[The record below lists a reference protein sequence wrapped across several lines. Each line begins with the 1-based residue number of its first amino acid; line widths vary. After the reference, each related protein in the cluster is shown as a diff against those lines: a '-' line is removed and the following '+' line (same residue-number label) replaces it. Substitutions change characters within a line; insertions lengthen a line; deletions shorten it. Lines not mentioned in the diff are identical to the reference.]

1 MAVDTNLNFQ
11 SLFESLKVEDPWL
24 PPRTWESIPSQS
36 QQTHLPSRRSAGISS
51 SSVSE
56 SSLVRLAMNALQGLE
71 SALISVENLSA
82 AFCSDAS
89 DRTFHQ
95 IPSLWNRFSS
105 THVLGKILRSI
116 GCVGFLVFLLHKF
129 VDHFTELGIDQTF
142 NQTSNQPK
150 LEECKSNDDSNV
162 IEKQCSQKSLVNQ
175 AFAVALRKILEGY
188 MCALDSLHASVGL
201 RRTSKVPDAPFL
213 ESSVEGCLMSVVH
226 SEITLLEMYLHTR
239 ELRIQIE
246 VLGNICNLHDIANC
260 FSLLPFHDL
269 IDKATSE
276 FCSFHRGGDLLT
288 YLYTQLQVADPAHCA
303 ILKFLFLR
311 SCEPYC
317 AFIRSWIYKAEV
329 VDPYAEFI
337 VEYVDVKTPNLNTA
351 GISSFPL
358 ACTREREG
366 VSIPCFMKELL
377 LPLLRAGQQ
386 LQVLVKLLEL
396 GTSVATAECTYD
408 DFLPCW
414 TGFSSNHMCYESV
427 ISFSKEDVEARVSA
441 RSIYYEMMQ
450 KKLDNLLTKIEF
462 RCEQV
467 VPDDAVS
474 MILAHVG
481 GRISAPLS
489 IESGSSIVVP
499 EVDKRN
505 SIMLKDK
512 TDHDDSSSSLDAT
525 DVAVDMSDSA
535 VDMSDSPGCQSSIS
549 CEDQIEFDQGI
560 VPHDNTGVLKENH
573 FSSLSFSKA
582 TLNIN
587 SLRKPPQHEGE
598 GVFHVGSVLDGTS
611 TKIDD
616 ANCVVQSQNNA
627 LHSSDTSLFFDLA
640 NWSWN
645 SDATCTGYSDM
656 HSLDFDIRKDGRN
669 YGAHFGEVSLSR
681 KKISNTSVAKDASL
695 NNQLDNIPC
704 ASNLFLLQ
712 PQNLDCSSNFFS
724 LNPMVTRNAFLPMM
738 TKPDQRHASTISQ
751 SFPFFDFSVV
761 EDPCRVRAGKILPSP
776 GAESL
781 CDGNSQGPA
790 TNSKSSDSS
799 EQECGGD
806 IFVDNTI
813 SYNDRENI
821 STNVSGG
828 RSWETTL
835 CTASKRTVDKSA
847 EGQRLSRSGLFELP
861 LDFVIHKCLVQEIIL
876 QYTYV
881 SKLTVKL
888 LDEGFDLRGH
898 LLALRRYHF
907 MELADWADSFVT
919 SLWNH
924 KWCVIEA
931 GSKLQDIQSYLELS
945 VQKSSC
951 EHDHNKDRLFVYIK
965 EQFTLPLSKA
975 TIGIDSFEFLG
986 LGYQVEW
993 PINII
998 LTPAALK
1005 IYAEIFS
1012 FHVKVKLAGF
1022 SLTKVW
1028 SSLKDMVIL
1037 VRQNRHSKL
1046 INQEIQHFNVLVKTR
1061 HQVNHFVCVLQHY
1074 VESQLSHLSWC
1085 RFLQSLQLKAKDMMD
1100 LESMHMAYLTDAL
1113 HTCFLS
1119 EETRSVAG
1127 IINQILQ
1134 CALDLRCCFTG
1145 DMWNTQVDNAASSR
1159 RLSGINKSQV
1169 LVIKKRFDTN
1179 MKELHLFYLK
1189 SPKVGEYGLSRLW
1202 ECLNYNYHYS
1212 DTGNEMSYYAFSV

>member
-11 SLFESLKVEDPWL
+11 SMLESLKVEDPWL
-24 PPRTWESIPSQS
+24 PPRTWESIPSQTQQS
-36 QQTHLPSRRSAGISS
+36 QLPSRGSNGVSS

-56 SSLVRLAMNALQGLE
+56 ASLVRLAINALQGLE
-71 SALISVENLSA
+71 SALISVEKLSA
-82 AFCSDAS
+82 AFCSDPS

-95 IPSLWNRFSS
+95 IPSLWNRISS
-105 THVLGKILRSI
+105 THALGKILRSI

-129 VDHFTELGIDQTF
+129 VDHFTELGMDEAF
-142 NQTSNQPK
+142 NHKSYQRK
-150 LEECKSNDDSNV
+150 VEKCKSNDGSNV
-162 IEKQCSQKSLVNQ
+162 RGKECSRKSLVNQ

-188 MCALDSLHASVGL
+188 TCALDSLHASVGL
-201 RRTSKVPDAPFL
+201 RRTPKEFDASFHG
-213 ESSVEGCLMSVVH
+213 SSVEGCLMSAVH
-226 SEITLLEMYLHTR
+226 SDITLLEVYLHTR

-246 VLGNICNLHDIANC
+246 VLGNICNLQNVANG
-260 FSLLPFHDL
+260 FSSLPFQDL

-276 FCSFHRGGDLLT
+276 FCNFYWGGALLT

-303 ILKFLFLR
+303 VLKFLFLR

-329 VDPYAEFI
+329 VDPYAEFV
-337 VEYVDVKTPNLNTA
+337 VEYDDIKTPNLNTA

-366 VSIPCFMKELL
+366 VPVPCFMKELL

-386 LQVLVKLLEL
+386 LQVLVKLLEF

-414 TGFSSNHMCYESV
+414 TGFSSNHVYYESV
-427 ISFSKEDVEARVSA
+427 ISFSKENVEARVSA
-441 RSIYYEMMQ
+441 RDVYYERMQ

-462 RCEQV
+462 RYEQM
-467 VPDDAVS
+467 VPGDAVS
-474 MILAHVG
+474 LIFPRVG
-481 GRISAPLS
+481 GGISAPLS
-489 IESGSSIVVP
+489 VKSGNSLFVP
-499 EVDKRN
+499 EVDK
-505 SIMLKDK
+505 SSKMLKDN
-512 TDHDDSSSSLDAT
+512 TDHDDSISSSDAA
-525 DVAVDMSDSA
+525 DVAVEMYNSPMEMYDS
-535 VDMSDSPGCQSSIS
+535 SGCKSSSS
-549 CEDQIEFDQGI
+549 CEDEIEFDQKI
-560 VPHDNTGVLKENH
+560 DPHNNMGVLKENH
-573 FSSLSFSKA
+573 FSSLSFSKND
-582 TLNIN
+582 LNIN
-587 SLRKPPQHEGE
+587 SLRKASDCEGP
-598 GVFHVGSVLDGTS
+598 FHVGSVLDGTS

-616 ANCVVQSQNNA
+616 VNFVVQSQNNA
-627 LHSSDTSLFFDLA
+627 LNSSDTSLFFDLA

-645 SDATCTGYSDM
+645 SDVTCTGYSDM
-656 HSLDFDIRKDGRN
+656 HSLDFDLSKTRRN
-669 YGAHFGEVSLSR
+669 SRVHIGELSLSR
-681 KKISNTSVAKDASL
+681 KRIGDPSGAEDASL
-695 NNQLDNIPC
+695 NNQLDNIPR
-704 ASNLFLLQ
+704 ASNLFFAQ
-712 PQNLDCSSNFFS
+712 RQNLDYSSKFFS
-724 LNPMVTRNAFLPMM
+724 LNPMVTRNVFLPMM
-738 TKPDQRHASTISQ
+738 SKPDQRHASALGQ

-761 EDPCRVRAGKILPSP
+761 EDPCKVCPEKILPSS

-781 CDGNSQGPA
+781 CGGNSQA
-790 TNSKSSDSS
+790 LASKSKNSDSS
-799 EQECGGD
+799 EQGCGED

-813 SYNDRENI
+813 SYIHKENI

-828 RSWETTL
+828 RSWETIL
-835 CTASKRTVDKSA
+835 CTASKRTVDNNA
-847 EGQRLSRSGLFELP
+847 EEQKLSCSGSFELP
-861 LDFVIHKCLVQEIIL
+861 LDYVIHKCLVQEIIL

-881 SKLTVKL
+881 SKLTIKL
-888 LDEGFDLRGH
+888 LDEGFDLQEH

-907 MELADWADSFVT
+907 MELADWADSFIT

-924 KWCVIEA
+924 KWRVIEA
-931 GSKLQDIQSYLELS
+931 DSKLQDIQGYLELS

-951 EHDHNKDRLFVYIK
+951 EHDRNKDRLFVYIK
-965 EQFTLPLSKA
+965 EQCTLPLSKG

-986 LGYQVEW
+986 LGYHVEW

-1012 FHVKVKLAGF
+1012 FHVKVKLAVF

-1028 SSLKDMVIL
+1028 SSLKDMGIL
-1037 VRQNRHSKL
+1037 ISQNRHSKP

-1061 HQVNHFVCVLQHY
+1061 HEVSHFVCVLQHY

-1100 LESMHMAYLTDAL
+1100 LESMHMAYLTDAF

-1119 EETRSVAG
+1119 EETLSVAG

-1159 RLSGINKSQV
+1159 RLSEINKSLV
-1169 LVIKKRFDTN
+1169 LAVKKKFDKN
-1179 MKELHLFYLK
+1179 MKELHLLYRK
-1189 SPKVGEYGLSRLW
+1189 SPKLGEYGLSQLW
-1202 ECLNYNYHYS
+1202 EYLNYNDHYS
-1212 DTGNEMSYYAFSV
+1212 DTGNEMNYYVFSVL

>member
-11 SLFESLKVEDPWL
+11 SLFESLKMEGPWL
-24 PPRTWESIPSQS
+24 PPKTWESIPSQT
-36 QQTHLPSRRSAGISS
+36 QQTQLPSRRSAAISL

-56 SSLVRLAMNALQGLE
+56 ASLVRLAMNALQGLE
-71 SALISVENLSA
+71 SALISVENVSA
-82 AFCSDAS
+82 AFCSDPS

-95 IPSLWNRFSS
+95 IPSLWNRSSS

-129 VDHFTELGIDQTF
+129 VDHFTEMGIDETF
-142 NQTSNQPK
+142 NQMSYQSK
-150 LEECKSNDDSNV
+150 LEQCKSNDDSKV
-162 IEKQCSQKSLVNQ
+162 IERQRSQKSLVNQ
-175 AFAVALRKILEGY
+175 AFAVALKKILEGY
-188 MCALDSLHASVGL
+188 TCALDSLHASVGL
-201 RRTSKVPDAPFL
+201 RRTSKEPDAPFL

-226 SEITLLEMYLHTR
+226 SEVTLLEMYLHTR

-246 VLGNICNLHDIANC
+246 VLGNICNLHNIANC
-260 FSLLPFHDL
+260 FSLLPFQDL
-269 IDKATSE
+269 ICKATSE
-276 FCSFHRGGDLLT
+276 FCNFHRGGDLLT
-288 YLYTQLQVADPAHCA
+288 YLYTQLQVADPAHCTV
-303 ILKFLFLR
+303 LKFLFLR

-351 GISSFPL
+351 GITSFPL
-358 ACTREREG
+358 ACTREKEG

-396 GTSVATAECTYD
+396 GTSVATSECTYD

-414 TGFSSNHMCYESV
+414 TGFSSYHASYESV

-441 RSIYYEMMQ
+441 RNIYYEMMQ
-450 KKLDNLLTKIEF
+450 TKLDNFLTKIEF
-462 RCEQV
+462 RYEQV
-467 VPDDAVS
+467 APDDAVS
-474 MILAHVG
+474 MILGHVG
-481 GRISAPLS
+481 GISAPLS
-489 IESGSSIVVP
+489 IESESSIVVP
-499 EVDKRN
+499 EPDKRS
-505 SIMLKDK
+505 SIMLQDK
-512 TDHDDSSSSLDAT
+512 TNHDDSSSSLDAT
-525 DVAVDMSDSA
+525 DVEVDMCDSA
-535 VDMSDSPGCQSSIS
+535 VDMYDSPRCQSSIS
-549 CEDQIEFDQGI
+549 CEDQIEFHQRI
-560 VPHDNTGVLKENH
+560 EPHDNTGVLKDH
-573 FSSLSFSKA
+573 FSSLSFSKK
-582 TLNIN
+582 TLNTN
-587 SLRKPPQHEGE
+587 SLRTPSQSEGE
-598 GVFHVGSVLDGTS
+598 GLFHVGSVLDGTF

-616 ANCVVQSQNNA
+616 ANCVVQSPNNA
-627 LHSSDTSLFFDLA
+627 LNSSDTSLFFDLA

-656 HSLDFDIRKDGRN
+656 RSLEFDIRKDGRN
-669 YGAHFGEVSLSR
+669 YGAHFGELSLSR
-681 KKISNTSVAKDASL
+681 KRIDNTSVTMDASTD
-695 NNQLDNIPC
+695 NQLDNIPC
-704 ASNLFLLQ
+704 ASNLFMLQ
-712 PQNLDCSSNFFS
+712 PQNLNYCSNFFS
-724 LNPMVTRNAFLPMM
+724 LNPMITRNAFLPV
-738 TKPDQRHASTISQ
+738 TRKPDQRHASALGQ

-761 EDPCRVRAGKILPSP
+761 EDPCRVRAEKILPSS
-776 GAESL
+776 GAEPLSG
-781 CDGNSQGPA
+781 GNAQSPA
-790 TNSKSSDSS
+790 TDSKSSDSNERGS
-799 EQECGGD
+799 GED

-847 EGQRLSRSGLFELP
+847 EEQRLSRSGLFELP
-861 LDFVIHKCLVQEIIL
+861 LDFVIHKCLVQEIML

-907 MELADWADSFVT
+907 MEMADWADSFIT

-931 GSKLQDIQSYLELS
+931 DSKLQDIHSYLELS

-965 EQFTLPLSKA
+965 EQCTLPLSKA

-1028 SSLKDMVIL
+1028 SLLKDMVLL
-1037 VRQNRHSKL
+1037 VRRNRHSKL
-1046 INQEIQHFNVLVKTR
+1046 INQEIKHFNILVKTR
-1061 HQVNHFVCVLQHY
+1061 HEVNHFVCVLQHY
-1074 VESQLSHLSWC
+1074 VESQLAHLSGC

-1119 EETRSVAG
+1119 EETQFVAS

-1134 CALDLRCCFTG
+1134 CALDLRCCFTS
-1145 DMWNTQVDNAASSR
+1145 DMWNTQVDHAASSR
-1159 RLSGINKSQV
+1159 RLSEINKAQV
-1169 LVIKKRFDTN
+1169 LVIKKRFDRN
-1179 MKELHLFYLK
+1179 MKELHLCHLK
-1189 SPKVGEYGLSRLW
+1189 SPKVGDFGLSRLW

-1212 DTGNEMSYYAFSV
+1212 NTGNEMSYYAFSV

>member
-24 PPRTWESIPSQS
+24 PPRTWESTPSQS
-36 QQTHLPSRRSAGISS
+36 QQTQLPSRCSAGISS
-51 SSVSE
+51 SVSE
-56 SSLVRLAMNALQGLE
+56 ASLVRLAMNALQGLE

-82 AFCSDAS
+82 AFCSDPS

-129 VDHFTELGIDQTF
+129 VDHFTELGIDETF

-150 LEECKSNDDSNV
+150 LEECKSNDDRKV
-162 IEKQCSQKSLVNQ
+162 IEKRCSQKSLVNQ

-201 RRTSKVPDAPFL
+201 RRTAKVPEASFL

-226 SEITLLEMYLHTR
+226 SEITLLEVYLHTR

-246 VLGNICNLHDIANC
+246 VLGNICNLHNIANC
-260 FSLLPFHDL
+260 FSLLPFQDL

-276 FCSFHRGGDLLT
+276 FCNFHRGGDLLT

-303 ILKFLFLR
+303 VLKFLFLR

-329 VDPYAEFI
+329 VDPYAEFV

-351 GISSFPL
+351 GVSSFPV

-366 VSIPCFMKELL
+366 ASIPCFMKELL

-396 GTSVATAECTYD
+396 GTSVATAKCTCD

-441 RSIYYEMMQ
+441 RNIYYDMMQ
-450 KKLDNLLTKIEF
+450 KKFDNLSTKMEF

-489 IESGSSIVVP
+489 IESGSSIVVT
-499 EVDKRN
+499 EVDRRS

-525 DVAVDMSDSA
+525 DVAVDMY
-535 VDMSDSPGCQSSIS
+535 DSPGCQSSIS
-549 CEDQIEFDQGI
+549 CEDQIEFDQRI
-560 VPHDNTGVLKENH
+560 EPYDSMGVLKENH
-573 FSSLSFSKA
+573 FSSLSFSKN

-587 SLRKPPQHEGE
+587 SLRKPSQREG
-598 GVFHVGSVLDGTS
+598 GVFHVGSVLEKTF

-616 ANCVVQSQNNA
+616 VKNNA
-627 LHSSDTSLFFDLA
+627 LSSSDTSLFFDLA

-656 HSLDFDIRKDGRN
+656 DSLDFDIRKDGRN
-669 YGAHFGEVSLSR
+669 YEVHFGGISLSR
-681 KKISNTSVAKDASL
+681 KRIGNTSVAKDDSL
-695 NNQLDNIPC
+695 NNQLDNIPR
-704 ASNLFLLQ
+704 ASNLFMLQ
-712 PQNLDCSSNFFS
+712 PQNHNYCSNFFS

-738 TKPDQRHASTISQ
+738 RKPDQRQASAFGQ
-751 SFPFFDFSVV
+751 SFPFFDFSAV
-761 EDPCRVRAGKILPSP
+761 EDPCRVRAEKILPSS

-781 CDGNSQGPA
+781 CGGNSQGPA
-790 TNSKSSDSS
+790 TNSKSNDSS
-799 EQECGGD
+799 ERECGGD

-847 EGQRLSRSGLFELP
+847 EGQRLSCSGLFELP

-888 LDEGFDLRGH
+888 LDEGFDLQGH
-898 LLALRRYHF
+898 LHALRRYHF
-907 MELADWADSFVT
+907 MELADWADSFIT

-931 GSKLQDIQSYLELS
+931 DSKLQDIQSYLELS

-951 EHDHNKDRLFVYIK
+951 EHDRNKDRLFVYIK
-965 EQFTLPLSKA
+965 EQCTLPLSKA

-998 LTPAALK
+998 LTPASLK

-1061 HQVNHFVCVLQHY
+1061 HEVNHFVCVLQHY

-1145 DMWNTQVDNAASSR
+1145 DMWNTQVDNAASPR
-1159 RLSGINKSQV
+1159 RLSGINKSQILAV
-1169 LVIKKRFDTN
+1169 KKRFDKN

-1189 SPKVGEYGLSRLW
+1189 SPKVGEFGLSRLW
-1202 ECLNYNYHYS
+1202 ESLDYNYHYS
-1212 DTGNEMSYYAFSV
+1212 DTSNEMSYAFSV